1 MIVDNVELERNLPEP
16 IAPTAEKIA
25 INYTAMGDSVKMIND
40 TIAGD
45 TILVEAT
52 DKQDC
57 VDINVAQLELMV
69 KRIEILVNRTRED
82 YASRSEVSDQIT
94 RLSESMIRLESK
106 LDRVL
111 EKK

>member
-1 MIVDNVELERNLPEP
+1 MDLVHIIDGLIGVL
-16 IAPTAEKIA
+16 
-25 INYTAMGDSVKMIND
+25 
-40 TIAGD
+40 
-45 TILVEAT
+45 ILGFGYWASTLSGE
-52 DKQDC
+52 
-57 VDINVAQLELMV
+57 V
-69 KRIEILVNRTRED
+69 KRIEILLNRTRED

>member
-1 MIVDNVELERNLPEP
+1 MENLIHIIDGLIGIVVLGFGYWASGLQKE
-16 IAPTAEKIA
+16 
-25 INYTAMGDSVKMIND
+25 
-40 TIAGD
+40 
-45 TILVEAT
+45 
-52 DKQDC
+52 
-57 VDINVAQLELMV
+57 V
-69 KRIEILVNRTRED
+69 KRIEILLNRTRED